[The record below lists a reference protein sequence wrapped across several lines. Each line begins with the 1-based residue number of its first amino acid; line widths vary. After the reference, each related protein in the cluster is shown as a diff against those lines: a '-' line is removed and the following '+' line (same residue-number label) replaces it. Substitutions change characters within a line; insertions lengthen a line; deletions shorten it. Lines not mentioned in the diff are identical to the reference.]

1 MSSRVRTKQPF
12 RVWRAFRWLLL
23 LLLMVAMGSAL
34 WSRFAPSRLEP
45 DYANHRLSY
54 WLRGHPRDY
63 TPAVQAVGTKALP
76 YLLAELQL
84 TDPAWLRW
92 AERQLGDFGT
102 PWEPA
107 RDRLYHAR
115 LALQILDTN
124 ALPALLEAAFAH
136 PIRAREGDPGFGAAW
151 AMSCLLSPASKT
163 AIQQR
168 LADAMR
174 SPAAATR
181 RNACLVIA
189 AGNVCNTNN
198 AAQLAVLTRDPEPAV
213 RAAATHA
220 AQFYNQDETVLLP
233 AVIERL
239 TDEQALVR
247 LLAADS
253 LRGRGTN
260 AVAALPAL
268 RAAFAAE
275 PSRPR
280 GAEQLDAG
288 YPRNLTPARVRA
300 MLREALHAIDPK
312 AALPVVPQSD

>member
-1 MSSRVRTKQPF
+1 MTSQKTT
-12 RVWRAFRWLLL
+12 RAWQGLRWLLFL
-23 LLLMVAMGSAL
+23 LIIAAGLAYRQ
-34 WSRFAPSRLEP
+34 RFGPNPHDL
-45 DYANHRLSY
+45 DYNGHRLSY

-63 TPAVQAVGTKALP
+63 TPVVQAIGTNALP

-84 TDPAWLRW
+84 TDPAWLCW

-102 PWEPA
+102 PWEPECS
-107 RDRLYHAR
+107 RHYHAQ

-124 ALPALLEAAFAH
+124 ALPALLETIFARPIQLAHGDAGYEAANAL
-136 PIRAREGDPGFGAAW
+136 RWR
-151 AMSCLLSPASKT
+151 SSPAAQE
-163 AIQQR
+163 AIQQQ
-168 LADAMR
+168 LATTMR
-174 SPAAATR
+174 SPDAATR

-189 AGNVCNTNN
+189 AGNGCNTNN

-220 AQFYNQDETVLLP
+220 AQFYNQDEAVLLP

-260 AVAALPAL
+260 AISALPAL

-280 GAEQLDAG
+280 GADQLDAG
-288 YPRNLTPARVRA
+288 YPRDLTPARVRA
-300 MLREALHAIDPK
+300 ALRDALHAIDPK
-312 AALPVVPQSD
+312 AALPAVTQSD

>member
-1 MSSRVRTKQPF
+1 MANRKTS
-12 RVWRAFRWLLL
+12 RVWRALRWLLL
-23 LLLMVAMGSAL
+23 LLLVAAGVAV
-34 WSRFAPSRLEP
+34 WQRFAPSPREP
-45 DYANHRLSY
+45 VYANHRLSY

-63 TPAVQAVGTKALP
+63 TPVVQAVGTNALP

-84 TDPAWLRW
+84 TDPVWLCW

-102 PWEPA
+102 PWEPE
-107 RDRLYHAR
+107 RSRHYHAR

-124 ALPALLEAAFAH
+124 ALPALLETAFAR
-136 PIRAREGDPGFGAAW
+136 PIQLAHGDAGYEAAYALRW
-151 AMSCLLSPASKT
+151 LSSPAAQE
-163 AIQQR
+163 AIQQQ
-168 LADAMR
+168 LATTMR
-174 SPAAATR
+174 SPDAATR

-189 AGNVCNTNN
+189 AGNGCNTSN

-220 AQFYNQDETVLLP
+220 AQFYNQDESVLLP

-239 TDEQALVR
+239 ADEQALVR

-268 RAAFAAE
+268 RSAYAAE

-280 GAEQLDAG
+280 GADQLDAG
-288 YPRNLTPARVRA
+288 YPRDLTPARVRA
-300 MLREALHAIDPK
+300 ALREALHAIDPK